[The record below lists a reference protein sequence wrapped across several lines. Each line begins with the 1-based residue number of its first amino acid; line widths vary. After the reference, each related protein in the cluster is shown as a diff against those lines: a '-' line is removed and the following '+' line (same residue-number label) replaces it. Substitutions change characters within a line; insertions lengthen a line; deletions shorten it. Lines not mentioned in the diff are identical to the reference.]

1 MCGRYTLKMPI
12 ALVTEELDLDRPE
25 FEVAARYNIAPTQR
39 LPVLTQ
45 EQPRHLQL
53 MRWGLIPSWAK
64 DPSIGSK
71 MINARAETLAE
82 KPAFRVALR
91 ERRCLIPADGFYEW
105 KQTGFGKLPQ
115 HIHLISG
122 NLLTF
127 AGLWESWRDGEGRE
141 LRSFTIITTTPNAL
155 MATIHDRMPVIIP
168 PSQRAAWLDPAA
180 GLAEV
185 QALLMPLPDGL
196 LATQTVGDLV
206 NSPRNDGPELL
217 WPPQTL
223 F

>member
-12 ALVTEELDLDRPE
+12 ALVAEELDLDRPE
-25 FEVAARYNIAPTQR
+25 FEVSPRYNIAPTQR

-53 MRWGLIPSWAK
+53 MRWGLVPSWAK
-64 DPSIGSK
+64 DPAVGNK

-82 KPAFRVALR
+82 KPAFREALK

-105 KQTGFGKLPQ
+105 QQTGFGKLPQ
-115 HIHLISG
+115 HIHLIAG
-122 NLLTF
+122 GLFTI

-141 LRSFTIITTTPNAL
+141 LRTFTLITTTPNDL

-168 PSQRAAWLDPAA
+168 PAMRNIWLDPATTA
-180 GLAEV
+180 AEIE
-185 QALLMPLPDGL
+185 ALLVPLPDGL
-196 LATQTVGDLV
+196 LEAKTVSDLV

-217 WPPQTL
+217 EPPMRL

>member
-82 KPAFRVALR
+82 KPAFRMALQ

-105 KQTGFGKLPQ
+105 QQTGFGKLPQ

-168 PSQRAAWLDPAA
+168 PSKRAVWLDPAT
-180 GLAEV
+180 GPAEV

-196 LATQTVGDLV
+196 LTTQTVGDLV